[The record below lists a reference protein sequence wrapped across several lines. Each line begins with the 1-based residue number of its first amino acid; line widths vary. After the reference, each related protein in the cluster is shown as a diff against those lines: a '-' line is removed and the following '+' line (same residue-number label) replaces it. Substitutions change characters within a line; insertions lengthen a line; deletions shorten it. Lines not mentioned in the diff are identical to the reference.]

1 MTRLIPTPGTQIIPD
16 HYIHFPACSAAVILH
31 AAGYAVCSTRG
42 VSLRRKKSAVMRP
55 AELHSQPEPGVRVDQ
70 SEASIQCS
78 DQLEANK
85 ASPMAHLGTGF
96 FANKLWRNCYGTR
109 LDSGIQDAGV
119 TWSGAGLVRDSQ
131 ECFLLA
137 NQKVRTV
144 TNWPI
149 RGLVN

>member
-1 MTRLIPTPGTQIIPD
+1 MFRPIRRLP
-16 HYIHFPACSAAVILH
+16 
-31 AAGYAVCSTRG
+31 
-42 VSLRRKKSAVMRP
+42 
-55 AELHSQPEPGVRVDQ
+55 
-70 SEASIQCS
+70 
-78 DQLEANK
+78 ANK
-85 ASPMAHLGTGF
+85 VSPLAHLGTGF

-119 TWSGAGLVRDSQ
+119 TWSGAGPVRDSQ

-137 NQKVRTV
+137 NQKARTA